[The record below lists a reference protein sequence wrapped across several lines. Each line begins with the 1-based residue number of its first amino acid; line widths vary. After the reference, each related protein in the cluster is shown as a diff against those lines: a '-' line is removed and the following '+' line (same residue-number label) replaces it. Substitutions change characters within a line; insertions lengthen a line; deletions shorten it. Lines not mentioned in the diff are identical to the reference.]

1 MGHAIGWNAGFKG
14 ALAPEDHHGAGQAAI
29 DLVAESGLVEQREC
43 LMSGKGFLVVARN
56 IGDGGTQS
64 VSSLLR
70 FCLPY
75 TGCG

>member
-1 MGHAIGWNAGFKG
+1 M
-14 ALAPEDHHGAGQAAI
+14 LDE
-29 DLVAESGLVEQREC
+29 RER
-43 LMSGKGFLVVARN
+43 FLVVARN

-64 VSSLLR
+64 VFAVA